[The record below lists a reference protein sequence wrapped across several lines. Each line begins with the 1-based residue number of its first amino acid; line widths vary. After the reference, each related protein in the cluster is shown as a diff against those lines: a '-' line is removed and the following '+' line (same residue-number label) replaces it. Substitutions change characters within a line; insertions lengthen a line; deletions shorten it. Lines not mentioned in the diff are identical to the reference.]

1 MADESRKVL
10 YVGLAGNVLVTV
22 SKFAAAAAT
31 HSSAMLSEAVHSLVD
46 TSNGLLL
53 IYGAHR
59 SAKPPDARRPLGYG
73 RDLYFWSF
81 LVSLFIFGLGAGFAV
96 YEGIR
101 HILHPVPIENP
112 LVNYAVLALAVIFEG
127 GSWVVAFREF
137 RRRKGDRGYLE
148 AAEETKDP
156 RTLMVFL
163 EDSAALA
170 GIALAFAGM
179 LAAQL
184 LGEPRYDGAASI
196 AIGVLLAVVAGFLIR
211 ENKQLL
217 LGESASPEMVR
228 SICGIAATEPGVA
241 HLNGLLTFQMG
252 PRQVVAALSLDFGES
267 LRARELQEIVARL
280 EARVRSAH
288 PEIVMLL
295 VKPQT
300 PEAYRD
306 AEQARYRWREP

>member
-10 YVGLAGNVLVTV
+10 YAALAGNVLVTLC
-22 SKFAAAAAT
+22 KFGAAALT

-46 TSNGLLL
+46 TGNGLLL
-53 IYGAHR
+53 IYGAYR

-81 LVSLFIFGLGAGFAV
+81 LVSLLIFGFGAGFAI

-101 HILHPVPIENP
+101 HILNPVTIESP
-112 LVNYAVLALAVIFEG
+112 LVNYGVLALAALFEG

-137 RRRKGDRGYLE
+137 RRRKGDRGYLQ

-211 ENKQLL
+211 ENKMLL
-217 LGESASPEMVR
+217 LGESARPEVVR
-228 SICGIAATEPGVA
+228 SISGIAAAEPGVA
-241 HLNGLLTFQMG
+241 HFNGLLTFQMG
-252 PRQVVAALSLDFGES
+252 PRQVVAALSLDFEES
-267 LRARELQEIVARL
+267 LRAREVQEIVKRL
-280 EARVRSAH
+280 EERVRAAH

-300 PEAYRD
+300 PEAYRA